1 MKRNLALSILFLP
14 LAMAMGFSQTAPAS
28 SANPPA
34 QPAISAPSETKAEPA
49 KAPQTPPAAK
59 PGQAANPAQTGEHAA
74 ANSSNDLSTVLAKMN
89 RSADG
94 FKSAQGNFQFVTYQ
108 KLVDDKDTQNG
119 RIYFRR
125 KDKSVDAAF
134 EIEGPTPKQVVY
146 SDGKVQVY
154 EKKINQ
160 VTVRNV
166 GKNQADVEA
175 FLSLGFGASG
185 DDLLRQYDVKM
196 DGWET
201 IDGVKTAKLDLTPKN
216 EKMRQ
221 TYNRIILWIDPE
233 KDVLLQQQFFESSG
247 DYRLAHYTNMK
258 LNGKNISNDAF
269 RLKTNGSTKVVTPQ

>member
-14 LAMAMGFSQTAPAS
+14 LATALGFSQTAPAS
-28 SANPPA
+28 PANPPA
-34 QPAISAPSETKAEPA
+34 QQTTSAPAETKAEPA
-49 KAPQTPPAAK
+49 KAPQTMPTAK
-59 PGQAANPAQTGEHAA
+59 PGQTPAQTGEHPA
-74 ANSSNDLSTVLAKMN
+74 ANSNNDLSMVLAKMN
-89 RSADG
+89 QSAAG

-108 KLVDDKDTQNG
+108 KLVNDKDTQNG

-125 KDKSVDAAF
+125 KGKTVDAAF
-134 EIEGPTPKQVVY
+134 EIEAPAPKQVVY
-146 SDGKVQVY
+146 SDGKVQIY

-160 VTVRNV
+160 VTVRDV

-216 EKMRQ
+216 DKMRQ
-221 TYNRIILWIDPE
+221 TYNKIILWIDPE

-247 DYRLAHYTNMK
+247 DYRLAHYTGMK
-258 LNGKNISNDAF
+258 LNGKNMPNDAF

>member
-14 LAMAMGFSQTAPAS
+14 LTAAMGFSQTAPAS
-28 SANPPA
+28 PANPPA
-34 QPAISAPSETKAEPA
+34 QQTTSAPAETKAESA
-49 KAPQTPPAAK
+49 KGPQSPPTAK
-59 PGQAANPAQTGEHAA
+59 PGQTPAQTGEHAA
-74 ANSSNDLSTVLAKMN
+74 ANSGNDLSVVLAKMN
-89 RSADG
+89 QSANG
-94 FKSAQGNFQFVTYQ
+94 FRSAQGNFQFVTYQ
-108 KLVDDKDTQNG
+108 KLVDDKDTQSG

-125 KDKSVDAAF
+125 KDKTVDAAF
-134 EIEGPTPKQVVY
+134 EIDGPAPKQVVY

-185 DDLLRQYDVKM
+185 NDLLQQYDVKM

-201 IDGVKTAKLDLTPKN
+201 IDGVKTAKLDLTPKS

-221 TYNRIILWIDPE
+221 TYSKIILWIDPE

-258 LNGKNISNDAF
+258 VNGKSIPNDAF

>member
-1 MKRNLALSILFLP
+1 MKRNLALSILFLT
-14 LAMAMGFSQTAPAS
+14 LATAMGFSQTAPAS

-34 QPAISAPSETKAEPA
+34 QQSTSTPAETNTAEPA
-49 KAPQTPPAAK
+49 KAPQAAPVAK
-59 PGQAANPAQTGEHAA
+59 PGQAPAQTGEHPA
-74 ANSSNDLSTVLAKMN
+74 ANSSNDLSMVLAKMN
-89 RSADG
+89 QSAAG

-134 EIEGPTPKQVVY
+134 EIEGPAPKQVVY

-185 DDLLRQYDVKM
+185 NDLVQQYDVKM

-201 IDGVKTAKLDLTPKN
+201 IDGVKTAKLDLVPKN

-221 TYNRIILWIDPE
+221 TYNKIILWIDPE

-258 LNGKNISNDAF
+258 VNGKSIPNDAF

>member
-28 SANPPA
+28 SASPPS
-34 QPAISAPSETKAEPA
+34 QPATGAPSETKAEPA
-49 KAPQTPPAAK
+49 KAPPSPPIAKQGQT
-59 PGQAANPAQTGEHAA
+59 PAQTGEHAA
-74 ANSSNDLSTVLAKMN
+74 ANSSNDLTAVLAKMN

-108 KLVDDKDTQNG
+108 KLVDDKDTQSG

-134 EIEGPTPKQVVY
+134 EIEGPAPKQVVY

-166 GKNQADVEA
+166 EKNQADVEA

-201 IDGVKTAKLDLTPKN
+201 IDGVKTAKLNLTPKN

-221 TYNRIILWIDPE
+221 TYNKIILWIDPE